1 MRIQQSSNDPCRP
14 ASRRTIV
21 GAAGVLA
28 VAILFVALP
37 APAAGQAFGGAVLVA
52 DGRVLVGEA
61 AHQREPGSVR
71 IYADEGG
78 WAEVA
83 TLRAPEPEVRD
94 GFGSAL
100 ARAGDFLFVG
110 ADGAEGGMV
119 YVYRLGDAASGIA
132 RPVQTLSEPGLSGLG
147 TSLAASDR
155 ELIAAARGRDG
166 ERVLAAFGLGTDER
180 WSSGATVGIP
190 ARAVAMGAQWLDLGE
205 DLLVV
210 GDPGE
215 GVVQVFERG
224 AGGNGWIAAGVV
236 NAPDSDGP
244 RGMSIGSTVALFQDE
259 ILVGQMTVVFDGD
272 VSLGGVV
279 HRFARVD
286 GAWTAVG
293 TLEPDE
299 ANQRSGFGM
308 SLAVDGASLLVG
320 GGSEVFVYGRSEDHR
335 DPSGA
340 VVTPF
345 ELEGTVPVFE
355 ADDDRAVISS
365 NQTLA
370 FGGDIGAFGNP
381 SADFGLG
388 SVVVLTRESG
398 EWARSGTLTVDH
410 APLPAISGGE
420 ITCDDGTASGY
431 DCDHVDLLSFLP
443 REEMGA
449 SRGARLNDVWGWT
462 DPLTGREYAMVGR
475 MDGTAFVD
483 VSDPYNPRYLG
494 NLSRTDGSPPSS
506 WRDIKVFK
514 DYAFIVADGAGE
526 HGMQVFDLVQL
537 RDVTEPRE
545 FEPTVLYTEVAS
557 SHNVAINEVTGFAYL
572 VGSSHG
578 GVTCGGGSHMVDIN
592 DPLNPVFAGCFA
604 HPNTGRRNT
613 GNSHDTQCVIYHG
626 PDEDYA
632 DREICVN
639 SNETALSVADVT
651 DKDNPV
657 AVAAADYPGVQY
669 AHQGWLT
676 EDHRYFYSNDE
687 LDEVNGTVEATR
699 TLIWDLADLDDPFL
713 LSEYMNPTKATDH
726 NLYVRG
732 DRLYMSNYR
741 AGLRV
746 LDISDPEN
754 PFEVGHFDTTPW
766 SADEAGF
773 DGTWSVYPYF
783 ESGSVLVSSQRE
795 GLFIVRPRARRLI
808 P

>member
-14 ASRRTIV
+14 ASWRAVV
-21 GAAGVLA
+21 GVGGVLA
-28 VAILFVALP
+28 VAVLFAVVP

-61 AHQREPGSVR
+61 AHEREPGSVR
-71 IYADEGG
+71 VYDYDGE
-78 WAEVA
+78 WSVVA
-83 TLRAPEPEVRD
+83 TLRAPEPELRD

-110 ADGAEGGMV
+110 ADGTEGGLV
-119 YVYRLGDAASGIA
+119 YVYRLGDVPSGAA
-132 RPVQTLSEPGLSGLG
+132 RPLQTLADPGLSGMGG
-147 TSLAASDR
+147 TLLASGT
-155 ELIAAARGRDG
+155 ELMTAARNQDG
-166 ERVLAAFGLGTDER
+166 ERVLATFRHGEDGRWAPVGTVEVPAAAGRLGTQ
-180 WSSGATVGIP
+180 GF
-190 ARAVAMGAQWLDLGE
+190 DLAGG
-205 DLLVV
+205 LLVV
-210 GDPGE
+210 GDPTE
-215 GVVQVFERG
+215 GVVQIFERR
-224 AGGNGWIAAGVV
+224 
-236 NAPDSDGP
+236 DGP
-244 RGMSIGSTVALFQDE
+244 GTWEATDVVDLPDTDGPDRSFPIGTSVRLFQNE
-259 ILVGQMTVVFDGD
+259 ILVGQTVIAIDDDSGI
-272 VSLGGVV
+272 SLEGIV

-286 GAWTAVG
+286 GAWTAIG
-293 TLEPDE
+293 TLQPEDE
-299 ANQRSGFGM
+299 AEREGFGM
-308 SLAVDGASLLVG
+308 SLAVDGASLVVG
-320 GGSEVFVYGRSEDHR
+320 GGPQIFVYER
-335 DPSGA
+335 DDDDAGA
-340 VVTPF
+340 SAAPF
-345 ELEGTVPVFE
+345 ELQGAVDVFD
-355 ADDDRAVISS
+355 AGDPGAIIVS

-381 SADFGLG
+381 GADFGLG
-388 SVVVLTRESG
+388 SVSVVSRESD
-398 EWARSGTLTVDH
+398 EWVRSGTLMVDH

-420 ITCDDGTASGY
+420 ITCAEGTASGY

-449 SRGARLNDVWGWT
+449 GRGARLNDVWGWT
-462 DPLTGREYAMVGR
+462 DPLTGREYALVGR

-494 NLSRTDGSPPSS
+494 NLSRTDGSRPSS

-514 DYAFIVADGAGE
+514 DHAFIVADGAGE
-526 HGMQVFDLVQL
+526 HGMQVFALAQL

-578 GVTCGGGSHMVDIN
+578 GVTCGGGSHIVDIN

-626 PDEDYA
+626 PDEDYRG
-632 DREICVN
+632 REICVN

-676 EDHRYFYSNDE
+676 EDHRYFFSNDE

-754 PFEVGHFDTTPW
+754 PFELGYFDTTPW